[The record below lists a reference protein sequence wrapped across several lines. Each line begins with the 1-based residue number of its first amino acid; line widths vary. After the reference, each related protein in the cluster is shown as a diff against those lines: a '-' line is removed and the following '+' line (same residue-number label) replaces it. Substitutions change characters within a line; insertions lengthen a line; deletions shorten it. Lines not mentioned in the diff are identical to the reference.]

1 MAQPASS
8 AGGVPGWSLRKL
20 TGEPARQ
27 YREHADSRMI
37 GLKQDRYSWWVA
49 WREVAEYLLP
59 RRYRWLVTPNE
70 MSRGAPIN
78 QSIIDPE
85 ATLAARTCAAG
96 MMSGITS
103 PSRPWFELTIPN
115 ADVTDNSPV
124 KLWLSDVTARM
135 ESVLAGSN
143 YYTAKATQLLDEV
156 VFGTAPMVIY
166 EDAAQ
171 VIRCVNM
178 CAGEYYLALGANMTV
193 DTLGREI
200 TMTVAQAVAEFGLD
214 AVSTATKAMFQTGG
228 ASLSREIKVCHLIE
242 PNDSRVG
249 GGLVPD
255 RFPWREAYWESG
267 QDQNRLLRAR
277 GYHECPFSAP
287 RWDVAGNDAYGRS
300 PGMDALGCTK
310 QLQLEQRRKAQ
321 GIDKMVNPPLYAHA
335 SLKNQPMMTLPGGV
349 TFGSDMQAGI
359 KPIYEVQPRLAE
371 MLEDI
376 KDVRDV
382 IKRVF
387 FNDIFQMFANTERD
401 ITAFEAARL
410 QEEKLIVLG
419 PVIERN
425 ENESLD
431 PEIDRVFGIMARRG
445 LLPPA
450 PPEIH
455 GQPVQVKYVSML
467 ASAQRAASTA
477 ALEQLEAFVGRLAA
491 VEPSALDNIDMDEAI
506 KEYANAN
513 GVSPHV
519 VRSAVQVAQIRQQRA
534 QQQAQQQ
541 ALQTSQAAVQGANVL
556 ANTPIGQGSALDAML
571 GTGGR
576 MAA

>member
-1 MAQPASS
+1 
-8 AGGVPGWSLRKL
+8 
-20 TGEPARQ
+20 
-27 YREHADSRMI
+27 MI
-37 GLKQDRYSWWVA
+37 GLKQDRYSWWVSC
-49 WREVAEYLLP
+49 RDVAEYLLP

-70 MSRGAPIN
+70 INRGAAIN

-115 ADVTDNSPV
+115 ADLTDNGPV
-124 KLWLSDVTARM
+124 KLWLNDVTTRM
-135 ESVLAGSN
+135 EQVLAGSN

-166 EDAAQ
+166 EDKKQ

-178 CAGEYYLALGANMTV
+178 CAGEYYLGLGANMTV
-193 DTLGREI
+193 DTLYREI
-200 TMTVAQAVAEFGLD
+200 TMTVAQMVAEFGID
-214 AVSTATKAMFQTGG
+214 AVSASTAAMFRTGG
-228 ASLSREIKVCHLIE
+228 ASLSREVKVYHAIE
-242 PNDSRVG
+242 PNDERVG
-249 GGLVPD
+249 GKLVPQQ
-255 RFPWREAYWESG
+255 FPWREVYWEAG
-267 QDQNRLLRAR
+267 QDQDCLLRAR

-321 GIDKMVNPPLYAHA
+321 GIDKMVNPPLIAHVM
-335 SLKNQPMMTLPGGV
+335 LKNQPTMTLPGGV
-349 TFGSDMQAGI
+349 TFSADMNVGV

-387 FNDIFQMFANTERD
+387 FNDIFQMFTNTDRD

-431 PEIDRVFGIMARRG
+431 PEIERVFGIMARRG

-491 VEPSALDNIDMDEAI
+491 VDSSALDNVDMDEAV

-519 VRSAVQVAQIRQQRA
+519 VRSVAQIAQIRQQRA

-541 ALQTSQAAVQGANVL
+541 AMQTSAAAVQGANVL
-556 ANTPIGQGSALDAML
+556 ANTPIGQGSALDAVL

-576 MAA
+576 VAA

>member
-8 AGGVPGWSLRKL
+8 AGGLPGWSLKKL
-20 TGEPARQ
+20 TGEDARK

-37 GLKQDRYSWWVA
+37 GLKQDRYSWWVS

-70 MSRGAPIN
+70 MNRGAAIN

-103 PSRPWFELTIPN
+103 PSRPWFELTITD
-115 ADVTDNSPV
+115 ADLSENGPV
-124 KLWLSDVTARM
+124 KLWLNDVTTRL

-156 VFGTAPMVIY
+156 VFGTAPMVIL
-166 EDAAQ
+166 EDNVQ

-193 DTLGREI
+193 DTLYREI
-200 TMTVAQAVAEFGLD
+200 TMTVAQLVAEFSLE
-214 AVSTATKAMFQTGG
+214 AVSASTNAMFKTGG
-228 ASLSREIKVCHLIE
+228 ASLSREVKVYHSIE
-242 PNDSRVG
+242 PNDARVG
-249 GGLVPD
+249 GNLVPAQ
-255 RFPWREAYWESG
+255 FPWREVYWEAG
-267 QDQNRLLRAR
+267 QEQDRLLRAR

-321 GIDKMVNPPLYAHA
+321 GIDKMVNPPLIAHVN
-335 SLKNQPMMTLPGGV
+335 LKNQPVMTLPGGV
-349 TFGSDMQAGI
+349 TFSNDMNVGI

-387 FNDIFQMFANTERD
+387 FNDIFQMFANTDRD

-431 PEIDRVFGIMARRG
+431 PEIERVFGIMARRG
-445 LLPPA
+445 MLPPA

-455 GQPVQVKYVSML
+455 GKPIQVKYVSML

-491 VEPSALDNIDMDEAI
+491 VDPTAVDNIDMDEAI
-506 KEYANAN
+506 KEYATAN

-519 VRSAVQVAQIRQQRA
+519 VRSAVQVAQIRQRRATA
-534 QQQAQQQ
+534 QQQQQ
-541 ALQTSQAAVQGANVL
+541 AMQTSQAAVQGANVL

-571 GTGGR
+571 GTGGK